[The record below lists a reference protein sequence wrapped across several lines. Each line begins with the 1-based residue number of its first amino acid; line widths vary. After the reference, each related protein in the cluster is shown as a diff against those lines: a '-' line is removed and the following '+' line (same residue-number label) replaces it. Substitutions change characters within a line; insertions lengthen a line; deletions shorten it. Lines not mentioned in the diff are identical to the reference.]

1 MKKKIKMNDVS
12 MTEGSTQD
20 NEENDPVV
28 KEIDVYLAKSLASN
42 IYVLQVIIRQITSP
56 SPLIRSK

>member
-20 NEENDPVV
+20 NDENDPVV

-42 IYVLQVIIRQITSP
+42 IYVLQVIIRQIIL
-56 SPLIRSK
+56 LIRS